1 MRFIALMAAMLLL
14 AASPQKGPGIKEQRG
29 PIHITSDRMEADYG
43 KRIITFSGDVVAKRG
58 EFTLQS
64 RVLKVFLEKE
74 GEGIERLVAEG
85 EVHIDQGERRA
96 VCSKATY
103 YYKEGKVVLEGHP
116 MVWQGDDRLRGW
128 RIIFFVNEDKA
139 IAEGKGEERVRL
151 IIVSTERRR
160 EE

>member
-1 MRFIALMAAMLLL
+1 MRFIVLMVTIILLG
-14 AASPQKGPGIKEQRG
+14 ASPQKGPGLREQKG

-43 KRIITFSGDVVAKRG
+43 NRIITFTGSVVAKKG

-64 RVLKVFLEKE
+64 RVLRVFLEKE

-128 RIIFFVNEDKA
+128 KIVFFVNEDKA

-151 IIVSTERRR
+151 TIVSTERRR